1 MEHANLRRS
10 GSKLYRLCRPWR
22 DIDVS
27 SDVKAVLVLLY
38 SKFTPSRIIFFL
50 SVALTSGAMLIER
63 NEGILERCLVYGV
76 TGVEILFSHV
86 ISQLLVMFIQTA
98 MVIVFSFYVF
108 DITLRGELA
117 SVVLMT
123 VLTGLCGMS
132 FGKRL

>member
-1 MEHANLRRS
+1 M
-10 GSKLYRLCRPWR
+10 
-22 DIDVS
+22 
-27 SDVKAVLVLLY
+27 
-38 SKFTPSRIIFFL
+38 
-50 SVALTSGAMLIER
+50 
-63 NEGILERCLVYGV
+63 YGV

-132 FGKRL
+132 FGKRSRCS

>member
-1 MEHANLRRS
+1 M
-10 GSKLYRLCRPWR
+10 
-22 DIDVS
+22 
-27 SDVKAVLVLLY
+27 
-38 SKFTPSRIIFFL
+38 
-50 SVALTSGAMLIER
+50 ALTSGAMLIER

-132 FGKRL
+132 FGKRSRCS